1 MHIVSKCNFEE
12 ILRFISETKRAV
24 KIHVHMPD
32 DTIVHKSFGA
42 LRDRE
47 KALKRAIK
55 ERDRIGKKAWGQ
67 FWERVLYEEGFF
79 ERIPHSMEP
88 AYIEKPA
95 TLKSGEIAR
104 RPCYLAKW
112 VNWEKTTP
120 RGKTYYSSKVFSIEK
135 YGKLAAYSMAKKALQ
150 EGYKN
155 YIPIVNHM
163 ERYSVNKL
171 L

>member
-1 MHIVSKCNFEE
+1 MK
-12 ILRFISETKRAV
+12 FISDTARAV

-47 KALKRAIK
+47 KARKRAIK
-55 ERDRIGKKAWGQ
+55 ERDRIGKKAWGH

-79 ERIPHSMEP
+79 ERIPHSLEP
-88 AYIEKPA
+88 ALVRKPA
-95 TLKSGEIAR
+95 TLKSGERVR
-104 RPCYLAKW
+104 RDYYLAKW

-120 RGKTYYSSKVFSIEK
+120 RGKTYNKTRLFSIEK
-135 YGKLAAYSMAKKALQ
+135 YGKLGAYSMAKKALQ
-150 EGYKN
+150 EGNKD
-155 YIPIVNHM
+155 YIDVVKHM
-163 ERYSVNKL
+163 DRYSVNKL